1 MTTAMS
7 STERGRKPKDPRMF
21 EAVDFAINDAV
32 AAKMYNALMVINLD
46 PNINYFLKLNDLK
59 ALSQVQD
66 AIEDYKSSFQES
78 NIDNSINL

>member
-1 MTTAMS
+1 MS
-7 STERGRKPKDPRMF
+7 STARGRKPKDPRMF
-21 EAVDFAINDAV
+21 DAVDFAINDAV

-66 AIEDYKSSFQES
+66 AIEDYRTSYQES
-78 NIDNSINL
+78 NIDTNL